1 MIQQM
6 VLLGAVH
13 PVAGYLF
20 LEVIPDS
27 EVGYVDIYQLTDRL
41 YAGDYLV
48 INNPEWRRREPAFD
62 GRPWDEWVIREH
74 LSRIDWYSNDTIQ
87 RLCQRHNLSCADLHK
102 WGEDV
107 ARWEDVPVMVV
118 RDSHNISV
126 TLRSEVAGN

>member
-1 MIQQM
+1 MTQHM

-13 PVAGYLF
+13 PVAGYFF

-41 YAGDYLV
+41 YFSNYLV
-48 INNPEWRRREPAFD
+48 INNPEWRRREAVFD

-74 LSRIDWYSNDTIQ
+74 LSRIDWYSNDSIQ

-102 WGEDV
+102 WVENV
-107 ARWEDVPVMVV
+107 ARWKDVPVMVV
-118 RDSHNISV
+118 RDGRNISV